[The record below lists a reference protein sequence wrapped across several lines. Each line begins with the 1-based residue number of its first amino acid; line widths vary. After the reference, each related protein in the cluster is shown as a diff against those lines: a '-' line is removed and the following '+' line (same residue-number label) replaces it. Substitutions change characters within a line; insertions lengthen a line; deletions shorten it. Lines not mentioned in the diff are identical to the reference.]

1 MTLPYLNVVGTGKL
15 ARTLVRLFVD
25 GGLVQAGDF
34 YNRTEGSTEA
44 AIKFCGGGRLA
55 RALKSMSDA
64 DIWLIGTPDDTLA
77 ETAKT
82 LARTKE
88 HWRGTVVFHA
98 SGLHSS
104 ELLKPLRDKHAFVAS
119 AHPAHSFAR
128 PEQSLGNYAGSTC
141 TMEGDDEAIARL
153 RPLFEHIKSSVI
165 TIPVAGKALYHTA
178 TVLTANYLV
187 ALQQA
192 SLDLLDRAGLDIAP
206 ATTLIQTLMSA
217 ALTNTQK
224 LGITEALTGPV
235 ARGDLDTLNAH
246 LQALGSDSPGGLA
259 LYRELGKVAVTIARD
274 QARLGEAQ
282 LAAMEDLFS
291 DH

>member
-1 MTLPYLNVVGTGKL
+1 MTPPYLNVVGTGKL
-15 ARTLVRLFVD
+15 ARTLVRLWVD
-25 GGLVQAGDF
+25 RGLVQAGGF
-34 YNRTEGSTEA
+34 YNRTEANTEA
-44 AIKFCGGGRLA
+44 AINFCGGGSFA

-64 DIWLIGTPDDTLA
+64 DIWLIGTPDDVIA
-77 ETAKT
+77 DTAKT
-82 LARTKE
+82 LARIKE

-104 ELLKPLRDKHAFVAS
+104 ALLSPLRDKGAFVAS

-128 PEQSLGNYAGSTC
+128 PEQSLASYAGSTC
-141 TMEGDDEAIARL
+141 TLEGDDEAITRL
-153 RPLFEHIKSSVI
+153 SLLFERIDSTVI
-165 TIPVAGKALYHTA
+165 TIPVASKALYHTA
-178 TVLTANYLV
+178 TVLAANYLV

-192 SLDLLDRAGLDIAP
+192 SLGLLDRAGLEIAA
-206 ATTLIQTLMSA
+206 ATTLIQTLMST
-217 ALTNTQK
+217 ALTNTQN

-246 LQALGSDSPGGLA
+246 LQALGSDSPGVLA

-274 QARLGEAQ
+274 QARLSEAQ

-291 DH
+291 HR